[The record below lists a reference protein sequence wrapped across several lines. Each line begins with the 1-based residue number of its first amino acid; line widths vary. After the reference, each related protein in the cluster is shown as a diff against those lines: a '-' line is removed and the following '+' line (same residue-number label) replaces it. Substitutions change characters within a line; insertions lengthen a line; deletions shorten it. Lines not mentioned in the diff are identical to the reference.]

1 MKLIII
7 WLSLCL
13 GQLIAYTATAHT
25 KTHLTDGPTGI
36 TFFTGSWKDV
46 LAEAKRQNK
55 PVYVHVYTTWC
66 PPCKRMTLE
75 AFPNP
80 KIGAKF
86 NVHFINYQ
94 LDAEKGEG
102 IDVAKRY
109 VVSSYPTALYIAPNG
124 ALIHRA
130 VGYTGINGMLDQAD
144 KMLETPQLRP
154 TVARGDK
161 DYADGRRD
169 PAFLKKYLKT
179 RQQLNRP
186 TTELLDVYLDVLP
199 ASERLTNETKAFVA
213 EALQSSTTKAFDYLI
228 KNRSRIPT
236 SEPTQQS
243 LETTVSDA
251 LIRALDNDFRRAS
264 ATSDEVLL
272 ETVIANSERN
282 MASANP
288 FVIRQEAQKEKAAN
302 DYRLKFL
309 TQTNNALK

>member
-1 MKLIII
+1 MKLLII

-13 GQLIAYTATAHT
+13 GQLMVCPATAHSRT
-25 KTHLTDGPTGI
+25 RPTDGPTGI

-55 PVYVHVYTTWC
+55 PVYVDVYTTWC
-66 PPCKRMTLE
+66 PPCKRMAVE
-75 AFPNP
+75 AFPNS

-86 NVHFINYQ
+86 NVHFISYQ

-102 IDVAKRY
+102 IDIAKRY
-109 VVSSYPTALYIAPNG
+109 VVSSYPTALYIGPNG

-130 VGYTGINGMLDQAD
+130 VGYTGINGMLDQAN

-161 DYADGRRD
+161 DFVDGRRD
-169 PAFLKKYLKT
+169 PAFLRKYLKT
-179 RQQLNRP
+179 RQTLNRP
-186 TTELLDVYLDVLP
+186 THEVLDTYLDVLP
-199 ASERLTNETKAFVA
+199 ASERLTNETMLFAA

-228 KNRSRIPT
+228 KNRSRVAS
-236 SEPTQQS
+236 SEPAQQN
-243 LETTVSDA
+243 LKTTIADA
-251 LIRALDNDFRRAS
+251 LTRALDNDFRRAT

-272 ETVIANSERN
+272 ETVIANSERSV
-282 MASANP
+282 ASANP
-288 FVIRQEAQKEKAAN
+288 FVIRQEAEKEEAAN

-309 TQTNNALK
+309 TQTNNAVK

>member
-1 MKLIII
+1 MKLLII

-13 GQLIAYTATAHT
+13 GQLVAYTPTAHSR
-25 KTHLTDGPTGI
+25 THPTDGPTGI

-55 PVYVHVYTTWC
+55 PIYVDVYTTWC
-66 PPCKRMTLE
+66 PPCKRMAIE
-75 AFPNP
+75 AFPNS

-102 IDVAKRY
+102 IGIAKRY

-130 VGYTGINGMLDQAD
+130 VGYTGINGMLDQAN

-161 DYADGRRD
+161 DYAAGRRD
-169 PAFLKKYLKT
+169 TAFLRKYLKT
-179 RQQLNRP
+179 QQTLNRP
-186 TTELLDVYLDVLP
+186 TTEVLDAYLDVLS
-199 ASERLTNETKAFVA
+199 ASERLTNETMVFVA
-213 EALQSSTTKAFDYLI
+213 ESLQSSTTKAFDYLI
-228 KNRSRIPT
+228 KNRARIRT
-236 SEPTQQS
+236 IDSDQKS
-243 LETTVSDA
+243 LGTTVSDA
-251 LIRALDNDFRRAS
+251 LTRALDNDFRRAS

-282 MASANP
+282 IASANP
-288 FVIRQEAQKEKAAN
+288 FVIRQEAQKEEAAN

-309 TQTNNALK
+309 AQTNNAVK